1 MQEIPNPNSL
11 VNDDTISGASSMEL
25 IGELKGI
32 TGEHIISLLN
42 KRPLGA

>member
-1 MQEIPNPNSL
+1 VQDIPNLNSL

-25 IGELKGI
+25 IGELYI
-32 TGEHIISLLN
+32 DSLLN